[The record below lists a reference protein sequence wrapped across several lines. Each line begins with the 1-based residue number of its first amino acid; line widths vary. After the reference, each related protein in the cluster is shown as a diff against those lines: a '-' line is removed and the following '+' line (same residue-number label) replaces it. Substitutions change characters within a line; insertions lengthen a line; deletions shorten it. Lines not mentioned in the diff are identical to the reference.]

1 MQKVKVSTNK
11 TYKKIVSQI
20 SQFFQ
25 PLKLRSCVL
34 VVFID
39 MNMYEGISKHSW
51 EKIVQLLWI
60 VVTYLLKNVKYGT
73 EHDIAY
79 GV

>member
-34 VVFID
+34 VIFID

-60 VVTYLLKNVKYGT
+60 VVTYLLKNVKYGI

>member
-20 SQFFQ
+20 SLFFQ

-60 VVTYLLKNVKYGT
+60 VVTYLLKNVKYGI

>member
-11 TYKKIVSQI
+11 TCKKIVSQI